1 MVKGNAM
8 GKKTPELVCSSY
20 KDRPNATGK
29 FRDVV
34 LCTKMTGC
42 DYNDISFVLNLA
54 ASGN

>member
-1 MVKGNAM
+1 MVKGNAV
-8 GKKTPELVCSSY
+8 GRKTPELVCNPY

-34 LCTKMTGC
+34 LCTKVTGC

-54 ASGN
+54 APGN